1 MLTGYNQLGADGDGM
16 NHDACA
22 QMCQDHK
29 FTLAGVEDQ
38 HQCFCGDKLPSPAPK
53 HSSGCTMKCPS
64 NSSELCGGPDAL
76 LVFKFACAGPPSPP
90 LPHAPP
96 PSPHPPPPPSAPNLC
111 PDFSREYCKPEV
123 PLEQRIEMV
132 MGHMT
137 LEDKMMTMG
146 EQSISGKYH
155 DGSPL
160 AARSVSWWNEALH
173 GVCRSCGAKCPT
185 QFPEANAMSAS
196 FNASLWHAIGDTIS
210 TEGRA
215 FYNVGGLNGECSN
228 GRLGP

>member
-76 LVFKFACAGPPSPP
+76 LVFKYLIISFLSSFSCSGLASGG
-90 LPHAPP
+90 
-96 PSPHPPPPPSAPNLC
+96 APN
-111 PDFSREYCKPEV
+111 
-123 PLEQRIEMV
+123 
-132 MGHMT
+132 
-137 LEDKMMTMG
+137 
-146 EQSISGKYH
+146 
-155 DGSPL
+155 
-160 AARSVSWWNEALH
+160 
-173 GVCRSCGAKCPT
+173 
-185 QFPEANAMSAS
+185 
-196 FNASLWHAIGDTIS
+196 
-210 TEGRA
+210 
-215 FYNVGGLNGECSN
+215 
-228 GRLGP
+228 